1 MECFQDCPNLQYL
14 SCLHSNLY
22 VFFVFFLCV
31 HPMLRLMIKRAQGR
45 NRLGRK
51 NFKKRYFCLTNQYLS
66 YAKSKGWAEEERRRK
81 MWYFFPSPVLF
92 LIQCSVFVQSVFV
105 LIQFVKCS
113 CPLFTWLCY
122 ALQSDVLI
130 SLLSLLPVCFPSK
143 MSCLLI
149 IIIVGSWSVL
159 SQMSPGHIRTHNINK

>member
-1 MECFQDCPNLQYL
+1 MFIKNLVLVGYGML
-14 SCLHSNLY
+14 SRLSKLTVSFMLAFKSVRFVCL
-22 VFFVFFLCV
+22 FFV
-31 HPMLRLMIKRAQGR
+31 HPMPRLMIKRAQGR

-51 NFKKRYFCLTNQYLS
+51 NFKKRYFCLTNQYLA
-66 YAKSKGWAEEERRRK
+66 YAKSKGWAEEERQRK

-92 LIQCSVFVQSVFV
+92 LLQYSVFVWSDFV

-130 SLLSLLPVCFPSK
+130 KVFFLCCLFVFHQKWVVC
-143 MSCLLI
+143 
-149 IIIVGSWSVL
+149 W
-159 SQMSPGHIRTHNINK
+159 